1 MGSANG
7 AFDAMLAALDKRNG
21 NKTNN
26 AQDILIAIT
35 ALKRKLTLV
44 TDDASLSSVFREF
57 GGAAE
62 SFEEFLQ
69 HAREQ
74 PNQVEKPGQI

>member
-1 MGSANG
+1 
-7 AFDAMLAALDKRNG
+7 MLAALDKRNG

-62 SFEEFLQ
+62 SFKEFLQ
-69 HAREQ
+69 RARKQ